1 MEHMQ
6 VFNYNDSRIRTFE
19 LDGDPWFVGKD
30 VAEVLGYRNTKDAL
44 IAHVDCEDKRILQRS
59 EIATFKKLDSEDT
72 SAAKFVCD
80 DIPNRGITIVNESGL
95 YSLILSSK
103 LSSAKA
109 FKRWVTS
116 EVLPAI
122 RKHEVYITP
131 AMAEKMLNDPRVM
144 IRVLEELQSERER
157 RIKAENEMLESKPLI
172 DFANH
177 VSAAVGKSSNIYMKT
192 MAKLLCDGGIVIG
205 GNKLFELLR
214 NNKILMADNLPYQQ
228 YVDRGYF
235 VVKESTYLKGEDYG
249 VSQTTL
255 VTPKGQM
262 WIFDKIKD
270 WMN

>member
-6 VFNYNDSRIRTFE
+6 VFSYNDSRIRTFE
-19 LDGDPWFVGKD
+19 LDGNPWFVGKD
-30 VAEVLGYRNTKDAL
+30 VAAILGYAKPENAL
-44 IAHVDCEDKRILQRS
+44 AAHVDEEDKTTTLIQGDGS
-59 EIATFKKLDSEDT
+59 NYKSKM
-72 SAAKFVCD
+72 
-80 DIPNRGITIVNESGL
+80 TIINESGL

-103 LSSAKA
+103 LPSAKA

-122 RKHEVYITP
+122 RKHEAYITP

-228 YVDRGYF
+228 YIDRGYF
-235 VVKESTYLKGEDYG
+235 VVKESTYLKGEDYW

-262 WIFDKIKD
+262 WIFDKIKG